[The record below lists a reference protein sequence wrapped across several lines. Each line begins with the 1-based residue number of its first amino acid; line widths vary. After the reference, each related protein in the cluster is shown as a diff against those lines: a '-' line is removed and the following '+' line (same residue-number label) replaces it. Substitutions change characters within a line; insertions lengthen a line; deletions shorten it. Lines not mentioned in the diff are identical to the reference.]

1 MENNELTQYFSRHSK
16 ALVLQ
21 TLSRSFSNPKE
32 AAFLIRFGRSVKR
45 ANAIRE
51 RYEKEGLHV
60 PPFLISSITTSCNL
74 FCKGCYARAN
84 GICGKPVR
92 PELSSE
98 DWRMVFQEGERM
110 GVMFNILAGGEPLIR
125 KDVITVAKDFKNTVF
140 PIFTNGTA
148 IDDEYLELFDKN
160 RNLIPIFSLEGGRE
174 STDVR
179 RGEGTFGTVIS
190 KMKDLKDNG
199 LFFGVSLTITKDNMN
214 EIMSND
220 FVDFIEQCGC
230 AIAFYI
236 EFVAAESCLSHLAP
250 DETTR
255 LQFDER
261 LREIRASNPKMIFM
275 SFPGDEKGLGG
286 CLGAGRGF
294 FHINPYG
301 DAEACPASPC
311 SDVNVKDD
319 GLEGA
324 LRSRLFFEIRSNG
337 ILAGYHEGGCAL
349 IEHKEEVSR
358 MVSECAEK
366 HNF

>member
-21 TLSRSFSNPKE
+21 ILSRSFSDPKE
-32 AAFLIRFGRSVKR
+32 AAFLLRFGRSVKK

-51 RYEKEGLHV
+51 RYETEGLHV
-60 PPFLISSITTSCNL
+60 PPFLISSVTTSCNL

-84 GICGKPVR
+84 GICGKPMR

-98 DWRMVFQEGERM
+98 DWRNIFKEAEKM
-110 GVMFNILAGGEPLIR
+110 GVMFNILAGGEPLMR
-125 KDVITVAKDFKNTVF
+125 KDVIMAAKDFRETVF

-148 IDDEYLELFDKN
+148 IDSEYIELFDKN

-179 RGEGTFGTVIS
+179 RGEGTFDTVIS

-199 LFFGVSLTITKDNMN
+199 LFFGVSLTVTKDNMN
-214 EIMSND
+214 EIMSKD

-230 AIAFYI
+230 SIVFYI

-250 DETTR
+250 DSVSR
-255 LQFDER
+255 IFFDESLKE
-261 LREIRASNPKMIFM
+261 LRDSNKKMIFM

-286 CLGAGRGF
+286 CLGA
-294 FHINPYG
+294 
-301 DAEACPASPC
+301 
-311 SDVNVKDD
+311 
-319 GLEGA
+319 
-324 LRSRLFFEIRSNG
+324 
-337 ILAGYHEGGCAL
+337 
-349 IEHKEEVSR
+349 
-358 MVSECAEK
+358 
-366 HNF
+366 